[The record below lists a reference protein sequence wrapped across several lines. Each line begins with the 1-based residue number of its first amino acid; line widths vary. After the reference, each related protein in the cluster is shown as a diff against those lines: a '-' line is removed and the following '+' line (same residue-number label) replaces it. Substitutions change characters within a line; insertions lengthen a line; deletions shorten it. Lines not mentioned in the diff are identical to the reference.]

1 MMKRF
6 LVAALAATLLA
17 LPGAALAQEKV
28 TVWWNKGF
36 YPAEDTALNAAIQK
50 WEQQSR
56 MKIELSF
63 FSTED
68 MVAKTLSAVEAGSP
82 PDLAFGWTFDF
93 RASPRWAFD
102 GKLEDLSDIID
113 PMKDKLAPHALE
125 SVNLLNG
132 KTSKRSIYA
141 IPVEQQISGCWG
153 MPSRA
158 LRACTIGTAM
168 TRRKPMR

>member
-6 LVAALAATLLA
+6 LVAALAATFLA
-17 LPGAALAQEKV
+17 LPGAGLAQEKV

-102 GKLEDLSDIID
+102 GKLEDLSDLETD
-113 PMKDKLAPHALE
+113 APRDLIRLLVRE
-125 SVNLLNG
+125 SGGDRDTIKKAAAAFEKGGADLLV
-132 KTSKRSIYA
+132 TFSTTVSIA
-141 IPVEQQISGCWG
+141 AKE
-153 MPSRA
+153 A
-158 LRACTIGTAM
+158 T
-168 TRRKPMR
+168 